1 MSRYPVALLF
11 EHFHVAD
18 VPTPRGH
25 VHVRIGGAGPPLLLL
40 HGFPETHL
48 MWHAVAPILRE
59 RFTVIAADLPGYGE
73 SFHPPMTEDHSAH
86 SKQTL
91 AADLLAAMSE
101 LGHETFAVAGHDRG
115 GRVAYRM
122 ALDEPSSVS
131 RLAVLDIVPTGE
143 IWSRADARF
152 AIGYW
157 HWSFLAQPPP
167 LPERLILGD
176 PDTFWL
182 SAQRL
187 GLKADPR
194 YPQEVLSTYR
204 AQFAK
209 PETVEAM
216 CEDYRAGATIDRQL
230 DDADRGRRTIACP
243 VLTLWGGDGALPRFY
258 DDPLELW
265 RSFAPQI
272 LGHPIPRASHFVVED
287 APEEIAA
294 EFVEF
299 FG

>member
-1 MSRYPVALLF
+1 MLF
-11 EHFHVAD
+11 EHFQVAD
-18 VPTPRGH
+18 VPTPRGD

-48 MWHAVAPILRE
+48 MWHAVASTLGD
-59 RFTVIAADLPGYGE
+59 RFTVVAADLPGYGE
-73 SFHPPMTEDHSAH
+73 SFHPPVTTDHSAH
-86 SKQTL
+86 SKRAL
-91 AADLLAAMSE
+91 AVDLLAAMRE
-101 LGHETFAVAGHDRG
+101 LGHEPFAVAGHDRG

-143 IWSRADARF
+143 IWSRADAKF

-176 PDTFWL
+176 PDAFWL
-182 SAQRL
+182 AAQRL
-187 GLKADPR
+187 GLKADERCPR
-194 YPQEVLSTYR
+194 QVSSAYR
-204 AQFAK
+204 AQFSK

-230 DDADRGRRTIACP
+230 DDADQGRRAIACP

-258 DDPLELW
+258 EDPVEPW
-265 RSFAPQI
+265 RTFAPQI
-272 LGHPIPRASHFVVED
+272 WGHPIPAASHFLVQD

-294 EFVEF
+294 ELAEF